1 MELLLVRHA
10 LPLRVERDDGMPAD
24 PPLGDEGQR
33 QAERLARWLEGERI
47 DAIYASPLQRAVET
61 AQPLATSRGIALRIE
76 PGVVEFDAM
85 ASTYV
90 PLEEIKALDFERWQT
105 LVRGGLVECIDL
117 GEFRRIVTGSLERI
131 IADHPGERIAVVCHG
146 GVINTWAAHVLGL
159 ETTLFFEPVY
169 TSISRFLASASG
181 ERSLAS
187 LNEAAHLREGP

>member
-10 LPLRVERDDGMPAD
+10 LPLRVEREDGMPAD
-24 PPLGDEGQR
+24 PPLSDEGRR

-47 DAIYASPLQRAVET
+47 DAIYASPLQRALET
-61 AQPLATSRGIALRIE
+61 AQPLAKSRGIALRIE
-76 PGVVEFDAM
+76 PAVVEFDRT
-85 ASTYV
+85 ASAYV
-90 PLEEIKALDFERWQT
+90 PLEEIKALDHERWQA
-105 LVRGGLVECIDL
+105 LVRGGLVEGIDL
-117 GEFRRIVTGSLERI
+117 DEFRRVVTGGLERI

-159 ETTLFFEPVY
+159 ETMLFFDPVY
-169 TSISRFLASASG
+169 TSINRFLASASG

>member
-10 LPLRVERDDGMPAD
+10 LPLRVEREDGMPAD
-24 PPLGDEGQR
+24 PPLSDEGQR

-47 DAIYASPLQRAVET
+47 DAIYASPLQRALET
-61 AQPLATSRGIALRIE
+61 AQPLAKSRGIALRIE
-76 PGVVEFDAM
+76 PGVVEFDPM
-85 ASTYV
+85 ASAYV
-90 PLEEIKALDFERWQT
+90 PLEEIKALDPERWRA
-105 LVRGGLVECIDL
+105 LVRGGLVEGIDL
-117 GEFRRIVTGSLERI
+117 DEFSRVVTGSLERI

>member
-76 PGVVEFDAM
+76 PALRR
-85 ASTYV
+85 V
-90 PLEEIKALDFERWQT
+90 PS
-105 LVRGGLVECIDL
+105 
-117 GEFRRIVTGSLERI
+117 TGS
-131 IADHPGERIAVVCHG
+131 
-146 GVINTWAAHVLGL
+146 
-159 ETTLFFEPVY
+159 
-169 TSISRFLASASG
+169 
-181 ERSLAS
+181 
-187 LNEAAHLREGP
+187 

>member
-47 DAIYASPLQRAVET
+47 DAIYASPLQRALET
-61 AQPLATSRGIALRIE
+61 AQPLAKSRGIALRIE
-76 PGVVEFDAM
+76 PGVVEFDRM
-85 ASTYV
+85 ASAYV
-90 PLEEIKALDFERWQT
+90 PLEEIKALDHERWRA
-105 LVRGGLVECIDL
+105 LVRGGLVEGIDL
-117 GEFRRIVTGSLERI
+117 GEFRRVVTGSLERI

-159 ETTLFFEPVY
+159 ETTLFFDPVY

>member
-1 MELLLVRHA
+1 MELLLIRHA

-33 QAERLARWLEGERI
+33 QAERLARWLDGERI
-47 DAIYASPLQRAVET
+47 DAISASPLQRALET

-105 LVRGGLVECIDL
+105 LVRGGLVEGIDL
-117 GEFRRIVTGSLERI
+117 GEFRRVVTGSLERI

-187 LNEAAHLREGP
+187 LNEAAHLRAGP

>member
-10 LPLRVERDDGMPAD
+10 LPLRVERDDGLPAD

-47 DAIYASPLQRAVET
+47 DAIYASPLQRALET
-61 AQPLATSRGIALRIE
+61 AQPLAKSRGIALRVE
-76 PGVVEFDAM
+76 PGVVEFDRM
-85 ASTYV
+85 ASAYV
-90 PLEEIKALDFERWQT
+90 PLEEIKAQDPERWRA
-105 LVRGGLVECIDL
+105 LVRGGLVEGIDL
-117 GEFRRIVTGSLERI
+117 GEFRRVVTGSLERI
-131 IADHPGERIAVVCHG
+131 IAEHPGERIAVVCHG

-169 TSISRFLASASG
+169 TSINRFLASASG

-187 LNEAAHLREGP
+187 LNEASHLREGP